1 MYPQSLVFPGCADEF
16 CRGCHTHV
24 LGRASEG
31 FRLALRLICPFVNQN
46 IRVENH
52 MILSKS
58 GGGIL
63 QAKLPWA
70 RHEAR
75 IPLSHCCGKK
85 LLSSLCCVS
94 LEGHLK
100 TPDAP
105 KPPLLLICFTFY
117 PQLPGP

>member
-1 MYPQSLVFPGCADEF
+1 MYPQSLVFPGWADEP

-31 FRLALRLICPFVNQN
+31 FRLALRLKCLFANQQH
-46 IRVENH
+46 IRVEDH

-70 RHEAR
+70 CHEAR
-75 IPLSHCCGKK
+75 ISLSEAAS
-85 LLSSLCCVS
+85 LLTLLCV
-94 LEGHLK
+94 LRGE
-100 TPDAP
+100 T
-105 KPPLLLICFTFY
+105 
-117 PQLPGP
+117 